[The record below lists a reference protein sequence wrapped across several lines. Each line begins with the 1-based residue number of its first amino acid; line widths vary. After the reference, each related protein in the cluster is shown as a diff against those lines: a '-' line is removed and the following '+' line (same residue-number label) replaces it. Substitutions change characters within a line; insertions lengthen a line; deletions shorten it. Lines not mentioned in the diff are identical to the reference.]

1 MTEFLSRIL
10 ATKEE
15 EVAVLKQQRS
25 LEDLKNSIRDLPP
38 VRGLASSLKVPGI
51 SIIAEVK
58 KASPSA
64 GVLAADFDHRSLGR
78 DYEAGGAA
86 ALSVLTDKK
95 YFQGTIEF
103 LQDIRSVTAL
113 PILRK
118 DFVIHEYQI
127 YETRAAGGDAVLL
140 IARLLDQKVL
150 LEFYESAA
158 SIGLETLVEVHDEK
172 DIEKANNCGAAII
185 GINNRNLSDFS
196 VSIDRSLRLR
206 PLLHDGAIAVSESGI
221 RRKEDVKVLRDA
233 GFDAILVGE
242 GLVTKGDRQQAIREL
257 LPD

>member
-140 IARLLDQKVL
+140 IARLLDQKML

-257 LPD
+257 RPD

>member
-64 GVLAADFDHRSLGR
+64 GVLAADFDHRSIGR

-140 IARLLDQKVL
+140 IARLLDQKML

-257 LPD
+257 RPD

>member
-64 GVLAADFDHRSLGR
+64 GVLAADFDHRSIGR

-257 LPD
+257 RPD

>member
-10 ATKEE
+10 ATKEQ
-15 EVAVLKQQRS
+15 EVAVLTQQRS
-25 LEDLKNSIRDLPP
+25 IEDLKNSIRDLPP

-140 IARLLDQKVL
+140 IARLLDQKML

-257 LPD
+257 RPD

>member
-257 LPD
+257 RPD

>member
-10 ATKEE
+10 ATKEQ
-15 EVAVLKQQRS
+15 EVAVLTQQRS
-25 LEDLKNSIRDLPP
+25 IEDLKNSIRDLPP

-64 GVLAADFDHRSLGR
+64 GVLAADFDHRSIGR

-140 IARLLDQKVL
+140 IARLLDQKML

-257 LPD
+257 RPD